1 MILLWIL
8 GAAAGEWD
16 YGYDCAALGFAPRDG
31 SRIPKIVD
39 MFLYDG
45 EVEALEM
52 RVEEYG
58 RLADE
63 ILVVESAYTFTG
75 NAKPS
80 YIHTI
85 PIRYFYRNRLRFLNV
100 SIPLHDFD
108 GAHEW
113 WRWGFTPEFRR
124 EHRIRQNAWAAMEA
138 AIHLDPGDIVIF
150 SDADEILSRKM
161 VWALK
166 YCDGFT
172 LPAGFPV
179 QLYYYSFTCKGGN
192 PWTIPVLKFVGEG
205 MAVDARI
212 RNLPMHPGFSH
223 ANPVGWHCSWCFE
236 RYEDFIRKVESYSH
250 TEHNKERYKERD
262 WIQAAARDCRDLFE
276 RSENPLHPVEIGD
289 LPAIFSRHPHKFP
302 LLLDRADPRPYHTDL
317 HGIGSE
323 PDMGYRNFSAIPKS
337 DI

>member
-1 MILLWIL
+1 MILLLL
-8 GAAAGEWD
+8 GNLVAAED
-16 YGYDCAALGFAPRDG
+16 YGYDCAALGFVPRNG
-31 SRIPKIVD
+31 SRIPRLID

-52 RVEEYG
+52 RIEEYG

-75 NAKPS
+75 NVKPS

-100 SIPLHDFD
+100 SVPLHDLD
-108 GAHEW
+108 GAREW
-113 WRWGFTPEFRR
+113 WKWGMTPEFRR
-124 EHRIRQNAWAAMEA
+124 EHRIRRDAWKMMEST
-138 AIHLDPGDIVIF
+138 IHLDPGDIVIF

-166 YCDGFT
+166 HCDGFT
-172 LPAGFPV
+172 LPAGFPA

-192 PWTIPVLKFVGEG
+192 PWTIPVLEYTDMG
-205 MAVDARI
+205 MEVDARF
-212 RNLPMHPGFSH
+212 RALPLHPGFSH

-250 TEHNKERYKERD
+250 TEHNVERYKERD
-262 WIQAAARDCRDLFE
+262 WIEAAVRECRDLFE
-276 RSENPLHPVEIGD
+276 RSGNPLYPVEIGD
-289 LPAIFSRHPHKFP
+289 LPAIFTRHPRMFP
-302 LLLDRADPRPYHTDL
+302 HLLDRGDPNPCPDCNPRPPEHDADSWNL
-317 HGIGSE
+317 EAKS
-323 PDMGYRNFSAIPKS
+323 NS